1 MDQREGSPRADQ
13 TNNNSGSRL
22 GETQFYQHS
31 GFGNKNKIGKII
43 NIYV

>member
-1 MDQREGSPRADQ
+1 MDQREGSPRVDQ

-22 GETQFYQHS
+22 GETQFHHS